1 MSNDELILI
10 SIVGFALLGI
20 IFILNRIILRTS
32 PSYSFVMKKKTIK
45 WRIVLKYWVIC
56 QAVSLFL
63 NSSHISIGTFLFP
76 LFLISFLI
84 VYAASSFS
92 ISSNDEVK
100 NVLKDNQV
108 EYEEYE
114 KSFKRDRKLKKLL
127 K

>member
-10 SIVGFALLGI
+10 SIVGFALLAG
-20 IFILNRIILRTS
+20 FIA
-32 PSYSFVMKKKTIK
+32 FGK
-45 WRIVLKYWVIC
+45 
-56 QAVSLFL
+56 SLFL

-76 LFLISFLI
+76 LFMISFLI
-84 VYAASSFS
+84 IYATSSFS

-100 NVLKDNQV
+100 NVLKDNQT

-114 KSFKRDRKLKKLL
+114 KSFKRDKKLKKLL

>member
-1 MSNDELILI
+1 MNNSELII
-10 SIVGFALLGI
+10 IFIVGFILLSI
-20 IFILNRIILRTS
+20 VFILNKIILKTS
-32 PSYSFVMKKKTIK
+32 PSYSFVMKKKTIRWK
-45 WRIVLKYWVIC
+45 IVLKYWIIT
-56 QAVSLFL
+56 QALSLFL
-63 NSSHISIGTFLFP
+63 NSSNISIGTFLFP

-114 KSFKRDRKLKKLL
+114 KSFKRDKKLKKLL